1 MVRACR
7 VIGIHRS
14 LWYYRSRKDDV
25 EVITRLNELAQQL
38 PTRVFDKYYGIIRNE
53 GRGWGRRRVLR
64 VYREMKLKLR
74 RKHKRRLPSR
84 IKEPLQRQ
92 QYANKSYSMD
102 FMSDALVG
110 GRKLRV
116 LNVMDDC
123 TPGVAGSMMWLFY
136 TLGKGCWSI
145 EIHCK

>member
-1 MVRACR
+1 M
-7 VIGIHRS
+7 
-14 LWYYRSRKDDV
+14 
-25 EVITRLNELAQQL
+25 ITRLNELAQQL
-38 PTRVFDKYYGIIRNE
+38 PTRGFDKYYGIIRNE

-84 IKEPLQRQ
+84 IKEPLQQQ

-123 TPGVAGSMMWLFY
+123 TRESLAAM
-136 TLGKGCWSI
+136 
-145 EIHCK
+145 